1 MLSFKLQLV
10 MIFLS
15 FFIVGYIIHLIREE
29 IIELKYSITWIFIGL
44 ILIVISIKPDIVTWI
59 AQLLGIGLT
68 VNALFLIS
76 LIFTL
81 ILMMVLVIAI
91 SKLSMKCSRLTQT
104 IALLKDRI
112 SELEKKD
119 NKIG

>member
-1 MLSFKLQLV
+1 MLSLKLQLA
-10 MIFLS
+10 MILLS
-15 FFIVGYIIHLIREE
+15 FFMVGYIIHLLREE

-44 ILIVISIKPDIVTWI
+44 ILIIISIKPEIVNRI
-59 AQLLGIGLT
+59 AQLLGIGLP

-76 LIFTL
+76 LVFIL

-104 IALLKDRI
+104 IALLKDKI
-112 SELEKKD
+112 NELEKKD
-119 NKIG
+119 NKFV